1 MSSETMRVAYFT
13 SASSSGGR
21 WRWVIVGER
30 PTVSEAISNASS
42 SVEAGTKPSRR
53 TAFGSP
59 PTMITRPQWAMPWAP
74 QYHM

>member
-1 MSSETMRVAYFT
+1 M
-13 SASSSGGR
+13 
-21 WRWVIVGER
+21 VGER

-59 PTMITRPQWAMPWAP
+59 PTMITRPQWRIPWAP